1 MRALFSLIG
10 LVLVLGVI
18 GMAAKKQL
26 NALGFGHVSGMAA
39 ASAPAGTGGGSRMPT
54 PGAVS
59 GYEAADPGGAA
70 PQAPR
75 QIVERA
81 RVDVQRAVE
90 QGAANRAPD

>member
-1 MRALFSLIG
+1 
-10 LVLVLGVI
+10 
-18 GMAAKKQL
+18 
-26 NALGFGHVSGMAA
+26 
-39 ASAPAGTGGGSRMPT
+39 
-54 PGAVS
+54 VS
-59 GYEAADPGGAA
+59 GYEAADAGGTA